1 MATANPFSTQIETL
15 TNSTQVKPITQ
26 AFDESKGV
34 AGRVDAI
41 TNKNSSLMQ
50 RAAVRGASGAAARGL
65 RNSSIAVGAA
75 QNAVIDAAT
84 PIANADAGL
93 FQQQALANQNA
104 LNTGNQ
110 FNASTKATI
119 GVEGMKLGEGSRQF
133 DSSIGLE
140 KEKLTQNNS
149 QFGQSLAEQARQY
162 NSSAGLESQKLAQ
175 QQQQFTANAENQKVL
190 AQMDADSRLA
200 LAGVEAKY
208 RADIAGNDNI
218 SGAWGSMMQS
228 IAQIQNNPELG
239 LPSKVSMI
247 QDTIAG
253 FQSFTNFWKKVT
265 GGAVDVSDLLSFN
278 LVPGQGNA
286 PPPPP
291 PPPVDDGTGGNGNG
305 N

>member
-104 LNTGNQ
+104 LNQGNQ

-140 KEKLTQNNS
+140 KDKLTQNNS

-162 NSSAGLESQKLAQ
+162 DSSAGLESQKLAQ

-208 RADIAGNDNI
+208 GADIAGNENI
-218 SGAWGSMMQS
+218 GGAWGSMMQS
-228 IAQIQNNPELG
+228 IAQIQNNPELDVYA
-239 LPSKVSMI
+239 KTSMI
-247 QDTIAG
+247 QNTIQG

-265 GGAVDVSDLLSFN
+265 GGTIDVSDLLNFN
-278 LVPGQGNA
+278 IQGATAGNGGGS
-286 PPPPP
+286 